1 MEEKNH
7 KNTEDCCS
15 KDGCKACVIASGE
28 HIDEHENSDDKK
40 ELFVIGGGVVLL
52 AAGLLIKSYE
62 TLRFVLL
69 MLVYALLGA
78 KIVYQAIK
86 SLFAGNFMDENMLM
100 SIATFGALALGDTAE
115 AVSVML
121 FYRVGEYLQ
130 ELAVDRSRRSIKKA
144 INMRSDKARVL
155 RDLEFEVDPSEVEI
169 GEHILVKPVE
179 RIPLDGV
186 VESGESY
193 LDYSAITGE
202 SVPVFIE
209 AGSEAMSGGI
219 NKSGALTI
227 KVTKDYE
234 KSTVSRIMD
243 AVEDAVKN
251 KPRLQS
257 FITRFSRI
265 YTPIVIALAVL
276 VAIVPPLFGLGAF
289 RDWIYKA
296 LLFLVISCPCALVLS
311 VPLTFFAGLA
321 NASSKGVLFKGA
333 NIIEIVANAKAF
345 AFDKTGT
352 LTKGVFRVTKVVP
365 AHGQNENDVLA
376 YAAALERMSTHPV
389 GRALVEVDERQY
401 SAELVTELAGY
412 GISGKVNN
420 KAVLA
425 GNAKL
430 MELNKINI
438 PEHTEAGTVVYVAID
453 GIYLGAVII
462 SDELKEDAAQAVRLL
477 KEKTG
482 YVAMLTGDNK
492 TAARETAI
500 AVGTD
505 YVYDSLLPEDKLF
518 VMRSIR
524 EQHGTTIFVGDG
536 INDAPVLAGADAG
549 CTIGLKSTDVAV
561 EAADLVL
568 MRDDLSLLPYT
579 VDLSRRTM
587 RVARINVILALAI
600 KVAVMVLGLL
610 GYAEMWMAIFADV
623 GAALLCVL
631 IALTLMPRRKQ
642 K

>member
-1 MEEKNH
+1 MEKTH
-7 KNTEDCCS
+7 KNTEDCCAN
-15 KDGCKACVIASGE
+15 DGCEACAIASGE
-28 HIDEHENSDDKK
+28 HIDEHEQGDKKK
-40 ELFVIGGGVVLL
+40 ELCVLGGGVVLF
-52 AAGLLIKSYE
+52 AAGLLLKNYE
-62 TLRFVLL
+62 TMSFVLL
-69 MLVYALLGA
+69 LLAYALLGA
-78 KIVYQAIK
+78 KIVYHAIK

-100 SIATFGALALGDTAE
+100 SVATFGALALGDTAE

-121 FYRVGEYLQ
+121 FYRVGEHLQ
-130 ELAVDRSRRSIKKA
+130 EFAVDRSRRSIKKA

-155 RDLEFEVDPSEVEI
+155 RDTELEVRPSEVEI
-169 GEHILVKPVE
+169 GECILVRPGE

-202 SVPVFIE
+202 PAPVFIE
-209 AGSEAMSGGI
+209 AGGETMSGGI

-227 KVTKDYE
+227 KVTKDYDQ
-234 KSTVSRIMD
+234 STVSRIME
-243 AVEDAVKN
+243 AVEDAVRN
-251 KPRLQS
+251 KPQLQS
-257 FITRFSRI
+257 FISRFSRI

-276 VAIVPPLFGLGAF
+276 VAIVPPVLGLGVF
-289 RDWIYKA
+289 RDWLHKA

-333 NIIEIVANAKAF
+333 NILETVANAKAF

-352 LTKGVFRVTKVVP
+352 LTKGVFRVSKVIP
-365 AHGQNENDVLA
+365 ADGRNEKEVLA

-389 GRALVEVDERQY
+389 GRALVEADEQHY
-401 SAELVTELAGY
+401 TAEHVTELAGY
-412 GISGKVNN
+412 GVSGTVEGKTVI
-420 KAVLA
+420 A

-430 MELNKINI
+430 IELNKIAM
-438 PEHTEAGTVVYVAID
+438 PERVEAGTVVYIAIA
-453 GIYLGAVII
+453 GTYAGAIII
-462 SDELKEDAAQAVRLL
+462 SDQLKEDAADAIRLL

-482 YVAMLTGDNK
+482 YVAMLTGDNE
-492 TAARETAI
+492 TAAREAAK
-500 AVGTD
+500 AVGTQN
-505 YVYDSLLPEDKLF
+505 VYYSLLPEDKLS

-524 EQHGTTIFVGDG
+524 EQRGTTIFVGDG

-549 CTIGLKSTDVAV
+549 CTIGLKSTDAAV

-568 MRDDLSLLPYT
+568 MRDDLSLLPHT

-587 RVARINVILALAI
+587 RVAKINVTLALII

-623 GAALLCVL
+623 GATLLCVL

-642 K
+642 

>member
-1 MEEKNH
+1 MEEKYH

-15 KDGCKACVIASGE
+15 KDGCKVCVIASGE
-28 HIDEHENSDDKK
+28 HIYAHENGDDKK

-52 AAGLLIKSYE
+52 AAGLLIKGYE

-69 MLVYALLGA
+69 LLAYALLGA
-78 KIVYQAIK
+78 KIIYQAIK

-130 ELAVDRSRRSIKKA
+130 ELAVDRSRRSIKRA
-144 INMRSDKARVL
+144 INMRSDKALVL
-155 RDLEFEVDPSEVEI
+155 RDFELEVDPSEVEI
-169 GEHILVKPVE
+169 GEHILVKPGE
-179 RIPLDGV
+179 RIPLDGI

-209 AGSEAMSGGI
+209 AGSEVMSGGI

-389 GRALVEVDERQY
+389 GRALVEADERQY

-430 MELNKINI
+430 MELNKITI

-453 GIYLGAVII
+453 GTYFGAVII
-462 SDELKEDAAQAVRLL
+462 SDELKENAAQAVRLL

-505 YVYDSLLPEDKLF
+505 HVYDSLLPEDKLF

-524 EQHGTTIFVGDG
+524 EQQGTTIFVGDG

-549 CTIGLKSTDVAV
+549 CTIGLKSTDAAV

-623 GAALLCVL
+623 GTALLCVL